1 MKDTDAGRGQQ
12 AFKLKGT
19 APALTLLY
27 MLTGD
32 LDAVE
37 RQLSDHLRQMPQFF
51 LYAPIVV
58 DLTELGNTRVDLGR
72 LAELLRRHNL
82 VPVAVRNPTDSQQVQ
97 AVSAGWAILQS
108 GLAPG
113 RRGPPPGAREPVASG
128 DAAADV
134 RDAND
139 RDADNRESAA
149 REATSRDTSA
159 RAAGAAAEAAKPAP
173 PPAAAVAGLA
183 EPLDVSLPGLTVRTP
198 VRSGQ
203 VIHAVG
209 GDLVV
214 IAPVSAGA
222 ELIADGNIH
231 VYGPLRGRALAG
243 ASGNSDVSIFCLG
256 LEAEFLSIAGRYL
269 MADQLPKDSRGKP
282 ARAHLEED
290 GLIITSL

>member
-1 MKDTDAGRGQQ
+1 MKDTHVGRAQQ

-27 MLTGD
+27 MLTED

-58 DLTELGNTRVDLGR
+58 DLTELGNARVDLGR

-82 VPVAVRNPTDSQQVQ
+82 VPVAVRNPTDSQQVL

-108 GLAPG
+108 GLSSPRRAPTAARSDADTATASDTRGSKPPRPSEGALDEAPPEPAPG
-113 RRGPPPGAREPVASG
+113 
-128 DAAADV
+128 AD
-134 RDAND
+134 
-139 RDADNRESAA
+139 
-149 REATSRDTSA
+149 
-159 RAAGAAAEAAKPAP
+159 
-173 PPAAAVAGLA
+173 LA
-183 EPLDVSLPGLTVRTP
+183 EPLDPTLPGLTVRTP

-214 IAPVSAGA
+214 LAPVSSGA

-243 ASGNSDVSIFCLG
+243 ARGNSDVSIFCLS
-256 LEAEFLSIAGRYL
+256 LEAEFISIAGRYL
-269 MADQLPKDSRGKP
+269 MAEEISKLARGKP
-282 ARAHLEED
+282 ARAYLEEES
-290 GLIITSL
+290 LVITAL

>member
-1 MKDTDAGRGQQ
+1 MKDTEGKRGQQ

-27 MLTGD
+27 MLTED

-58 DLTELGNTRVDLGR
+58 DLTELGNARVDLGR

-82 VPVAVRNPTDSQQVQ
+82 VPVAVRNPTDSQQVL

-113 RRGPPPGAREPVASG
+113 RR
-128 DAAADV
+128 
-134 RDAND
+134 
-139 RDADNRESAA
+139 
-149 REATSRDTSA
+149 
-159 RAAGAAAEAAKPAP
+159 
-173 PPAAAVAGLA
+173 PPAARTEPEPSAAERRSNPPDTPVVVEAAPAAEPTEQGLA
-183 EPLDVSLPGLTVRTP
+183 EPFETSLPGLTVRTP

-214 IAPVSAGA
+214 LAPVSSGA

-243 ASGNSDVSIFCLG
+243 ATGNSDVSIFCLG

-269 MADQLPKDSRGKP
+269 MADQIPKFERNRP
-282 ARAHLEED
+282 ARAYLEED
-290 GLIITSL
+290 CLVVTPL

>member
-1 MKDTDAGRGQQ
+1 MKDTDVGRAQQ

-27 MLTGD
+27 MLTED

-58 DLTELGNTRVDLGR
+58 DLTELGNARVDLGR

-82 VPVAVRNPTDSQQVQ
+82 VPVAVRNPTDSQQVL

-108 GLAPG
+108 GLASP
-113 RRGPPPGAREPVASG
+113 RRA
-128 DAAADV
+128 
-134 RDAND
+134 
-139 RDADNRESAA
+139 
-149 REATSRDTSA
+149 
-159 RAAGAAAEAAKPAP
+159 
-173 PPAAAVAGLA
+173 PPAARQDSEAATPADPRGSRPPRPSEASPDEAPPEAAPDAGLA
-183 EPLDVSLPGLTVRTP
+183 EPLDPTLPGLTVRTP

-214 IAPVSAGA
+214 LAPVSSGA

-243 ASGNSDVSIFCLG
+243 ARGNSDVSIFCLS
-256 LEAEFLSIAGRYL
+256 LEAEFISIAGRYL
-269 MADQLPKDSRGKP
+269 MAEEISKLARGKP
-282 ARAHLEED
+282 ARAYLEEES
-290 GLIITSL
+290 LVITAL

>member
-1 MKDTDAGRGQQ
+1 MKETTRGPQ

-27 MLTGD
+27 MLTED

-37 RQLSDHLRQMPQFF
+37 RQLSDHLKQMPQFF

-58 DLTELGNTRVDLGR
+58 DLTELGNARVDLGR

-108 GLAPG
+108 GLAPA
-113 RRGPPPGAREPVASG
+113 RRPPPGARAEPEGPSATDSRGSRPPRPPEGVVEAS
-128 DAAADV
+128 AP
-134 RDAND
+134 
-139 RDADNRESAA
+139 S
-149 REATSRDTSA
+149 EA
-159 RAAGAAAEAAKPAP
+159 EQ
-173 PPAAAVAGLA
+173 GLS
-183 EPLDVSLPGLTVRTP
+183 EPLDAALPGLTVRTP

-214 IAPVSAGA
+214 LAPVSSGA

-243 ASGNSDVSIFCLG
+243 ARGNSDVSIFCLS
-256 LEAEFLSIAGRYL
+256 LEAEFVSIAGRYL
-269 MADQLPKDSRGKP
+269 MADEISKITRGKP
-282 ARAHLEED
+282 ARAYLEGD
-290 GLIITSL
+290 SLIITNL

>member
-1 MKDTDAGRGQQ
+1 MNDAGGGRGQQ

-27 MLTGD
+27 MLTED

-58 DLTELGNTRVDLGR
+58 DLTELGNARVDLGR
-72 LAELLRRHNL
+72 LAELLRRHKL

-97 AVSAGWAILQS
+97 AVGAGWAVLQS
-108 GLAPG
+108 ALGSTRGSAGG
-113 RRGPPPGAREPVASG
+113 RAGTPRAIE
-128 DAAADV
+128 
-134 RDAND
+134 
-139 RDADNRESAA
+139 
-149 REATSRDTSA
+149 A
-159 RAAGAAAEAAKPAP
+159 RASKKTEHVTEPEESEPTLGEPSAPDAMEPA
-173 PPAAAVAGLA
+173 
-183 EPLDVSLPGLTVRTP
+183 LPGLTVRTP

-214 IAPVSAGA
+214 LAPVSSGA

-231 VYGPLRGRALAG
+231 VYAPLRGRALAG
-243 ASGNSDVSIFCLG
+243 ARGNSDVSIFCMG
-256 LEAEFLSIAGRYL
+256 LEPEFLSIAGRYL
-269 MADQLPKDSRGKP
+269 MPDQISKKQWGRPT
-282 ARAHLEED
+282 RAHLEAED
-290 GLIITSL
+290 LVLTSL

>member
-1 MKDTDAGRGQQ
+1 MKDTDVGRTQQ

-27 MLTGD
+27 MLTED

-58 DLTELGNTRVDLGR
+58 DLTELGNARVDLNR
-72 LAELLRRHNL
+72 LAQLLRGHNL

-108 GLAPG
+108 GLAAT
-113 RRGPPPGAREPVASG
+113 RKNPPGGRAEPDPAG
-128 DAAADV
+128 GE
-134 RDAND
+134 R
-139 RDADNRESAA
+139 
-149 REATSRDTSA
+149 SA
-159 RAAGAAAEAAKPAP
+159 RGSAEGTPASP
-173 PPAAAVAGLA
+173 SEGLA
-183 EPLDVSLPGLTVRTP
+183 EPLDTALPGLTVRTP

-214 IAPVSAGA
+214 VAPVSSGS

-243 ASGNSDVSIFCLG
+243 ARGNSDVSIFCLG

-269 MADQLPKDSRGKP
+269 MADQIPKDVRGRP
-282 ARAHLEED
+282 VRAHLEDES
-290 GLIITSL
+290 LVITSL

>member
-1 MKDTDAGRGQQ
+1 MKVTDATRTPQ

-27 MLTGD
+27 MLTED

-37 RQLSDHLRQMPQFF
+37 RQLTDHLRQMPQFF

-58 DLTELGNTRVDLGR
+58 DLTELGNARVDLGR
-72 LAELLRRHNL
+72 LAQLLRGHNL

-108 GLAPG
+108 GLTGGRKNPG
-113 RRGPPPGAREPVASG
+113 GGRAEAEPVAG
-128 DAAADV
+128 E
-134 RDAND
+134 RG
-139 RDADNRESAA
+139 
-149 REATSRDTSA
+149 SR
-159 RAAGAAAEAAKPAP
+159 
-173 PPAAAVAGLA
+173 PPAEGAENTPNEGLA
-183 EPLDVSLPGLTVRTP
+183 EPLDTALPGLTVRTP

-214 IAPVSAGA
+214 VAPVSSGS
-222 ELIADGNIH
+222 ELIADGSIH

-243 ASGNSDVSIFCLG
+243 ARGNSDVSIFCLG

-269 MADQLPKDSRGKP
+269 MADQIPKDARGKP
-282 ARAHLEED
+282 VRAHLDDES
-290 GLIITSL
+290 LVITTL